1 MLLNPLV
8 IEGKRC
14 AEFDKLS
21 DICHGR
27 KLSSPFIFA
36 IVFAR

>member
-8 IEGKRC
+8 IKGKRYT
-14 AEFDKLS
+14 EFDELS

-27 KLSSPFIFA
+27 KLS
-36 IVFAR
+36 